1 MSKEARVPSKLL
13 EKGVCT
19 LFLCLYPVSHPLTFL
34 LQSRV
39 SKWGFL
45 WPFSMPV
52 HLEQH
57 RLPVACSGA
66 LRHLLLQH
74 FEALMDSQG
83 LFRQSPGNATGS
95 YAGSEF
101 PFLGVIPYSPPVPG
115 NLQGKAS
122 KKSTPVA
129 HCHHHS
135 LCIWLP
141 RVMLGPYPKKNIWTV
156 FYVPKPWGGSPASSL
171 FVFLEA
177 THVFPSSK
185 LVGLSI
191 LSKSCYISYW

>member
-1 MSKEARVPSKLL
+1 MYSVSRSVS
-13 EKGVCT
+13 
-19 LFLCLYPVSHPLTFL
+19 CLPHLNLSASVQGLQMGIPLTFL
-34 LQSRV
+34 HAS
-39 SKWGFL
+39 S
-45 WPFSMPV
+45 
-52 HLEQH
+52 
-57 RLPVACSGA
+57 SGA
-66 LRHLLLQH
+66 AQTASSLLRSSLRHLLLQH

-156 FYVPKPWGGSPASSL
+156 F
-171 FVFLEA
+171 
-177 THVFPSSK
+177 
-185 LVGLSI
+185 
-191 LSKSCYISYW
+191 